1 MKFFVL
7 ELAQKSMMTIWID
20 LKIICANHEAEI
32 CCCLGFLEN
41 KRNLG
46 ELGGDIKS

>member
-1 MKFFVL
+1 M
-7 ELAQKSMMTIWID
+7 WND

-32 CCCLGFLEN
+32 CCYLGFLEN

-46 ELGGDIKS
+46 EVGDVVRVRSGVIYS